1 MQCAQKKNTELHT
14 NEDLPTFA
22 GKSAVGAARNLQY
35 RALRRRAGQC
45 AVLPRDIMPHIL
57 VAGSHPNLPQSRGQA
72 VDLLEKSTQETQEF
86 AVRGQSTCPVSRLSK
101 LNIP

>member
-1 MQCAQKKNTELHT
+1 MNTESPWTMPANLLLHCTHGKEVCRKTRSLRAPPHAVCAEKNTELHT

-45 AVLPRDIMPHIL
+45 AV
-57 VAGSHPNLPQSRGQA
+57 
-72 VDLLEKSTQETQEF
+72 
-86 AVRGQSTCPVSRLSK
+86 
-101 LNIP
+101 